1 MPLAGCHKV
10 QKKAKR
16 IGLLFST
23 ARTTP
28 SVEPRRYED
37 ISDVETAHYI
47 FTDGC
52 GLIFPH
58 LSQELARRIRI
69 VSRTVRY
76 TPSVF

>member
-28 SVEPRRYED
+28 SVEPRRSWQEEFVLSPGLFD
-37 ISDVETAHYI
+37 TLRPSSRSDTMG
-47 FTDGC
+47 TKG
-52 GLIFPH
+52 
-58 LSQELARRIRI
+58 SQHWIRR
-69 VSRTVRY
+69 
-76 TPSVF
+76 